1 MQEFKNIIIG
11 FGKGGKTLAKNL
23 AAKGES
29 VLVVEKSKKMYGGTC
44 INIACL
50 PSKNLII
57 NAQRGIKFEDAVK
70 QKDEMTTALR
80 NKNYHM
86 VADEETATV
95 LDGTA
100 KFVDNH
106 TIEIV
111 LDSGEKTKIKGER
124 IFINTGATP
133 IIPQVKGLKESK
145 YILDSTAAMD
155 QNSLPNELVILGAGY
170 IGMEFASMFARYGA
184 KVTVL
189 DTNEKFLKREDD
201 DISEMIFNDLSQ
213 DGIEF
218 NLGVKVV
225 EVRDLSDKVEIVY
238 EINGQ
243 KRTVKADKLL
253 VATGRK
259 PVTEGLGL
267 ENTDIKLDERGA
279 IKVDDYLRT
288 TAENVWAIGD
298 VKGGPQ
304 FTYISLDDF
313 RIIFDQL
320 YGKGFDQLYGK
331 GERKVSDRK
340 SVPYSVFTTPALSR
354 VGLNEVEAKNKGI
367 EYKLFKL
374 AATSIPKAKVIGNT
388 RGMYKI
394 LVNPDTEEI
403 LGATIYGEESYEV
416 INLIALAM
424 KAKLPYTLLRDQIYT
439 HPTMTEALNDVLKD

>member
-267 ENTDIKLDERGA
+267 ENTDIELDERGA

-320 YGKGFDQLYGK
+320 YGKG
-331 GERKVSDRK
+331 ERKVSDRK
-340 SVPYSVFTTPALSR
+340 LVPYSVFTTPALSR

-424 KAKLPYTLLRDQIYT
+424 KAKLPYTMLRDQIYT
-439 HPTMTEALNDVLKD
+439 HPTMSEALNDVLKG

>member
-1 MQEFKNIIIG
+1 MQEFKNIVIG

-50 PSKNLII
+50 PSKNMII
-57 NAQRGIKFEDAVK
+57 NAQRGINFEDAVK
-70 QKDEMTTALR
+70 EKDEMTTVLR

-100 KFVDNH
+100 KFIDNH

-111 LDSGEKTKIKGER
+111 LDSGERTEVKGQR

-201 DISEMIFNDLSQ
+201 DISEMLFNDLSQ

-218 NLGVKVV
+218 KLGVKVV
-225 EVRDLSDKVEIVY
+225 EVKDLSDKVEIIY
-238 EINGQ
+238 EINGKKQ
-243 KRTVKADKLL
+243 TVKADKLL

-267 ENTDIKLDERGA
+267 ENTDIELDERGA

-320 YGKGFDQLYGK
+320 YGKGK
-331 GERKVSDRK
+331 RKVSDRNL
-340 SVPYSVFTTPALSR
+340 VPYSVFITPALSR
-354 VGLNEVEAKNKGI
+354 VGLNEVEAKNKEI

-394 LVNPDTEEI
+394 LVDPDTEEI

-424 KAKLPYTLLRDQIYT
+424 KAKLPYTMLRDQIYT

>member
-1 MQEFKNIIIG
+1 MQEFKNIVIG

-50 PSKNLII
+50 PSKNMII
-57 NAQRGIKFEDAVK
+57 NAQRGINFEDAVK
-70 QKDEMTTALR
+70 EKDEMTTVLR

-100 KFVDNH
+100 KFIDNH

-111 LDSGEKTKIKGER
+111 LDSGERTEVKGER

-201 DISEMIFNDLSQ
+201 DISEMLFNDLSQ

-218 NLGVKVV
+218 KLGVKVV
-225 EVRDLSDKVEIVY
+225 EVKDLSDKVEIIY
-238 EINGQ
+238 EINGKKQ
-243 KRTVKADKLL
+243 TVKADKLL

-267 ENTDIKLDERGA
+267 ENTDIELDERGA

-320 YGKGFDQLYGK
+320 YGKGK
-331 GERKVSDRK
+331 RKVSDRNL
-340 SVPYSVFTTPALSR
+340 VPYSVFITPALSR
-354 VGLNEVEAKNKGI
+354 VGLNEVEAKNKEI

-394 LVNPDTEEI
+394 LVDPDTEEI

-416 INLIALAM
+416 INLIALTM
-424 KAKLPYTLLRDQIYT
+424 KAKLPYTMLRDQIYT

>member
-1 MQEFKNIIIG
+1 MQEFKNIVIG

-70 QKDEMTTALR
+70 QKNEMTTALR

-100 KFVDNH
+100 KFVGNH

-201 DISEMIFNDLSQ
+201 DISEMLFNDLSQ

-218 NLGVKVV
+218 NLGAKVV
-225 EVRDLSDKVEIVY
+225 EIKDLSDKVEIIY
-238 EINGQ
+238 EINGKKQ
-243 KRTVKADKLL
+243 TVKADKLL

-267 ENTDIKLDERGA
+267 ENTDIELDERGA

-320 YGKGFDQLYGK
+320 YGKGK
-331 GERKVSDRK
+331 RKVSDRNL
-340 SVPYSVFTTPALSR
+340 VPYSVFITPALSR
-354 VGLNEVEAKNKGI
+354 VGLNEVEAKNSKI

-394 LVNPDTEEI
+394 LVDPDTEEI

-424 KAKLPYTLLRDQIYT
+424 KAKLPYTMLRDQIYT

>member
-1 MQEFKNIIIG
+1 
-11 FGKGGKTLAKNL
+11 
-23 AAKGES
+23 
-29 VLVVEKSKKMYGGTC
+29 MYGGTC

-50 PSKNLII
+50 PSKKMII
-57 NAQRGIKFEDAVK
+57 NAQRGINFEDAVK
-70 QKDEMTTALR
+70 EKDEMTTVLR

-100 KFVDNH
+100 KFIDNH

-111 LDSGEKTKIKGER
+111 LDSGERTEVKGER

-155 QNSLPNELVILGAGY
+155 QSSLPNELVILGAGY

-201 DISEMIFNDLSQ
+201 DISEMLFNDLSQ

-218 NLGVKVV
+218 KLGVKVV
-225 EVRDLSDKVEIVY
+225 EVKDLSDKVEIIY
-238 EINGQ
+238 EINGKKQ
-243 KRTVKADKLL
+243 TVKADKLL

-267 ENTDIKLDERGA
+267 ENTDIELDERGA

-320 YGKGFDQLYGK
+320 YGKGK
-331 GERKVSDRK
+331 RKVSDRNL
-340 SVPYSVFTTPALSR
+340 VPYSVFITPALSR

-394 LVNPDTEEI
+394 LVDPDTEEI
-403 LGATIYGEESYEV
+403 LGATIYGEESYEI

-424 KAKLPYTLLRDQIYT
+424 KAKLPYTMLRDQIYT
-439 HPTMTEALNDVLKD
+439 HPTMSEALNDVLKG

>member
-189 DTNEKFLKREDD
+189 DTNKKFLKREDD

-320 YGKGFDQLYGK
+320 YGKG
-331 GERKVSDRK
+331 ERKVSDRK
-340 SVPYSVFTTPALSR
+340 LVPYSVFTTPALSR

-388 RGMYKI
+388 CGMYKI

-416 INLIALAM
+416 INLIALVM
-424 KAKLPYTLLRDQIYT
+424 KAKLPYTMLRDQIYT
-439 HPTMTEALNDVLKD
+439 HPTMSEALNDVLKG

>member
-243 KRTVKADKLL
+243 KRIVKADKLL

-313 RIIFDQL
+313 RII
-320 YGKGFDQLYGK
+320 FDQLYGK

>member
-50 PSKNLII
+50 PSKNMII
-57 NAQRGIKFEDAVK
+57 NAQRGINFEDAVK
-70 QKDEMTTALR
+70 EKDEMTTVLR

-86 VADEETATV
+86 VADEETATI

-100 KFVDNH
+100 KFIDNH

-111 LDSGEKTKIKGER
+111 LDSGERTEVKGER

-133 IIPQVKGLKESK
+133 IIPQIKGLKESK

-155 QNSLPNELVILGAGY
+155 QSSLPNELVILGAGY

-201 DISEMIFNDLSQ
+201 DISEMLFNDLSQ

-218 NLGVKVV
+218 KLGVKVV
-225 EVRDLSDKVEIVY
+225 EVKDLSDKVEIIY
-238 EINGQ
+238 EINGKKQ
-243 KRTVKADKLL
+243 TVKADKLL

-267 ENTDIKLDERGA
+267 ENTDIELDERGA

-320 YGKGFDQLYGK
+320 YGKGK
-331 GERKVSDRK
+331 RKVSDRNL
-340 SVPYSVFTTPALSR
+340 VPYSVFITPALSR

-394 LVNPDTEEI
+394 LVDPDTEEI

-424 KAKLPYTLLRDQIYT
+424 KAKLPYTMLRDQIYT
-439 HPTMTEALNDVLKD
+439 HPTMSEALNDVLKG

>member
-1 MQEFKNIIIG
+1 MQEFKNIVIG

-70 QKDEMTTALR
+70 QKNEMTTALR

-100 KFVDNH
+100 KFVGNH

-201 DISEMIFNDLSQ
+201 DISEMLFNDLSQ

-218 NLGVKVV
+218 KLGAKVV
-225 EVRDLSDKVEIVY
+225 EVKDLSDKVEIIY
-238 EINGQ
+238 EINGKKQ
-243 KRTVKADKLL
+243 TVKADKLL

-259 PVTEGLGL
+259 PVTENLGL
-267 ENTDIKLDERGA
+267 ENTDIELDERGA

-320 YGKGFDQLYGK
+320 YGKG
-331 GERKVSDRK
+331 ERKVSDRNII
-340 SVPYSVFTTPALSR
+340 PYSVFITPALSR

-394 LVNPDTEEI
+394 LVDPDTEEI

-424 KAKLPYTLLRDQIYT
+424 KAKLPYTMLRDQIYT
-439 HPTMTEALNDVLKD
+439 HPTMSEALNDVLKG

>member
-189 DTNEKFLKREDD
+189 DTNKKFLKREDD

-320 YGKGFDQLYGK
+320 YGKG
-331 GERKVSDRK
+331 ERKVSDRK
-340 SVPYSVFTTPALSR
+340 LVPYSVFTTPALSR

-424 KAKLPYTLLRDQIYT
+424 KAKLPYTMLRNQIYT
-439 HPTMTEALNDVLKD
+439 HPTMSEALNDVLKG

>member
-70 QKDEMTTALR
+70 QKNEMTTALR

-100 KFVDNH
+100 KFVGNH
-106 TIEIV
+106 TIEII

-201 DISEMIFNDLSQ
+201 DISEMLFNDLSQ

-218 NLGVKVV
+218 NLGAKVV
-225 EVRDLSDKVEIVY
+225 EIKELSDKVEIIY
-238 EINGQ
+238 EINGKKQ
-243 KRTVKADKLL
+243 TVKADKLL

-259 PVTEGLGL
+259 PVTENLGLG
-267 ENTDIKLDERGA
+267 NTDIELDERGA

-288 TAENVWAIGD
+288 TVENVWAIGD

-304 FTYISLDDF
+304 FTYVSLDDF

-320 YGKGFDQLYGK
+320 YGKG
-331 GERKVSDRK
+331 ERKVSDRK
-340 SVPYSVFTTPALSR
+340 LVPYSVFTTPALSR

-403 LGATIYGEESYEV
+403 LGATIYSEESYEV
-416 INLIALAM
+416 INLITLAM
-424 KAKLPYTLLRDQIYT
+424 KAKLPYTMLRDQIYT

>member
-170 IGMEFASMFARYGA
+170 ICMEFASMFARYGA

-189 DTNEKFLKREDD
+189 DTNKKFLKREDD

-320 YGKGFDQLYGK
+320 YGKG
-331 GERKVSDRK
+331 ERKVSDRK
-340 SVPYSVFTTPALSR
+340 LVPYSVFTTPALSR

-416 INLIALAM
+416 INLIALVM
-424 KAKLPYTLLRDQIYT
+424 KAKLPYTMLRDQIYT
-439 HPTMTEALNDVLKD
+439 HPTMSEALNDVLKG

>member
-1 MQEFKNIIIG
+1 MQEFKNIVIG

-50 PSKNLII
+50 PSKKMII
-57 NAQRGIKFEDAVK
+57 NAQRGINFEDAVK
-70 QKDEMTTALR
+70 EKDEMTTVLR

-86 VADEETATV
+86 VADEETATI

-100 KFVDNH
+100 KFIDNH

-201 DISEMIFNDLSQ
+201 DISEMLLNDLSQ

-218 NLGVKVV
+218 NLGAKVV
-225 EVRDLSDKVEIVY
+225 EVKDLSDKVEIIY
-238 EINGQ
+238 EINGKKQ
-243 KRTVKADKLL
+243 TVKADKLL

-259 PVTEGLGL
+259 PVTENLGL
-267 ENTDIKLDERGA
+267 ENTDIELDKRGA

-320 YGKGFDQLYGK
+320 YGKG
-331 GERKVSDRK
+331 ERKVSDRNII
-340 SVPYSVFTTPALSR
+340 PYSVFITPALSR

-394 LVNPDTEEI
+394 LVDPDTEEI

-424 KAKLPYTLLRDQIYT
+424 KAKLPYTMLRDQIYT

>member
-50 PSKNLII
+50 PSKNMII
-57 NAQRGIKFEDAVK
+57 NAQRGINFEDAVK
-70 QKDEMTTALR
+70 EKDEMTTVLR

-100 KFVDNH
+100 KFIDNH

-111 LDSGEKTKIKGER
+111 LDSGERTEVKGER

-201 DISEMIFNDLSQ
+201 DISEMLFNDLSQ

-218 NLGVKVV
+218 NLGAKVV
-225 EVRDLSDKVEIVY
+225 EVKDLSDKVEIIY
-238 EINGQ
+238 EINGKKQ
-243 KRTVKADKLL
+243 TVKADKLL

-267 ENTDIKLDERGA
+267 ENTDIELDERGA

-320 YGKGFDQLYGK
+320 YGKG
-331 GERKVSDRK
+331 ERKVSDRNII
-340 SVPYSVFTTPALSR
+340 PYSVFITPALSR

-394 LVNPDTEEI
+394 LVDPDTEEI

-424 KAKLPYTLLRDQIYT
+424 KAKLPYTMLRDQIYT
-439 HPTMTEALNDVLKD
+439 HPTMSEALNDVLKG

>member
-1 MQEFKNIIIG
+1 MQEFKNIVIG

-50 PSKNLII
+50 PSKNFII

-70 QKDEMTTALR
+70 QKNEMTTALR

-100 KFVDNH
+100 KFVGNH

-201 DISEMIFNDLSQ
+201 DISEMLFNDLSQ

-218 NLGVKVV
+218 KLGAKVV
-225 EVRDLSDKVEIVY
+225 EVKDLSDKVEIIY
-238 EINGQ
+238 EINGKKQ
-243 KRTVKADKLL
+243 TVKADKLL

-267 ENTDIKLDERGA
+267 ENTDIELDERGA

-320 YGKGFDQLYGK
+320 YGKG
-331 GERKVSDRK
+331 ERKVSDRNII
-340 SVPYSVFTTPALSR
+340 PYSVFITPALSR

-394 LVNPDTEEI
+394 LVDPDTEEI

-424 KAKLPYTLLRDQIYT
+424 KAKLPYTMLRDQIYT
-439 HPTMTEALNDVLKD
+439 HPTMSEALNDVLKG

>member
-1 MQEFKNIIIG
+1 MQEFKNIVIG

-50 PSKNLII
+50 PSKNMII
-57 NAQRGIKFEDAVK
+57 NAQRGINFEDAVK
-70 QKDEMTTALR
+70 EKDEMTTVLR

-100 KFVDNH
+100 KFIDNH

-111 LDSGEKTKIKGER
+111 LDSGERAEVKGER

-189 DTNEKFLKREDD
+189 DTNEKFLKREDE

-225 EVRDLSDKVEIVY
+225 EVKDLSDKVEIIY
-238 EINGQ
+238 EINGKKQ
-243 KRTVKADKLL
+243 TVKADKLL

-267 ENTDIKLDERGA
+267 ENTDIELDERGA

-320 YGKGFDQLYGK
+320 YGKGK
-331 GERKVSDRK
+331 RKVSDRNL
-340 SVPYSVFTTPALSR
+340 VPYSVFITPALSR
-354 VGLNEVEAKNKGI
+354 VGLNEVEAKNSKI

-394 LVNPDTEEI
+394 LVDPDTEEI

-424 KAKLPYTLLRDQIYT
+424 KAKLPYTMLRDQIYT

>member
-1 MQEFKNIIIG
+1 MQEFKNIVIG

-70 QKDEMTTALR
+70 QKNEMTTALR

-100 KFVDNH
+100 KFVGNH

-201 DISEMIFNDLSQ
+201 DISEMLFNDLSQ

-218 NLGVKVV
+218 KLGAKVV
-225 EVRDLSDKVEIVY
+225 EVKDLSDKVEIIY
-238 EINGQ
+238 EINGKKQ
-243 KRTVKADKLL
+243 TVKADKLL

-267 ENTDIKLDERGA
+267 ENTDIELDERGA

-320 YGKGFDQLYGK
+320 YGKGK
-331 GERKVSDRK
+331 RKVSDRNL
-340 SVPYSVFTTPALSR
+340 VPYSVFITPALSR

-394 LVNPDTEEI
+394 LVDPDTEEI
-403 LGATIYGEESYEV
+403 LGATIYGEESYEI

-424 KAKLPYTLLRDQIYT
+424 KAKLPYTMLRDQIYT
-439 HPTMTEALNDVLKD
+439 HPTMSEALNDVLKG

>member
-1 MQEFKNIIIG
+1 MQEFKNIVIG

-50 PSKNLII
+50 PSKNMII
-57 NAQRGIKFEDAVK
+57 NAQRGINFEDAVK
-70 QKDEMTTALR
+70 EKDEMTTVLR

-100 KFVDNH
+100 KFIDNH

-111 LDSGEKTKIKGER
+111 LDSGERTEVKGER

-155 QNSLPNELVILGAGY
+155 QNSLPNKLVILGAGY

-201 DISEMIFNDLSQ
+201 DISEMLFNDLSQ

-218 NLGVKVV
+218 KLGVKVV
-225 EVRDLSDKVEIVY
+225 EVKDLSDKVEIIY
-238 EINGQ
+238 EINGKKQ
-243 KRTVKADKLL
+243 TVKADKLL

-267 ENTDIKLDERGA
+267 ENTDIELDERGA

-320 YGKGFDQLYGK
+320 YGKGK
-331 GERKVSDRK
+331 RKVSDRNL
-340 SVPYSVFTTPALSR
+340 VPYSVFITPALSR
-354 VGLNEVEAKNKGI
+354 VGLNEVEAKNKEI

-394 LVNPDTEEI
+394 LVDPDTEEI

-424 KAKLPYTLLRDQIYT
+424 KAKLPYTMLRDQIYT

>member
-70 QKDEMTTALR
+70 QKNEMTTALR

-100 KFVDNH
+100 KFIDNH

-201 DISEMIFNDLSQ
+201 DISEMLFNDLSQ

-218 NLGVKVV
+218 KLGAKVV
-225 EVRDLSDKVEIVY
+225 EVKDLSDKVEIIY
-238 EINGQ
+238 EINGKKQ
-243 KRTVKADKLL
+243 TVKADKLL

-267 ENTDIKLDERGA
+267 ENTDIELDERGA

-320 YGKGFDQLYGK
+320 YGKG
-331 GERKVSDRK
+331 ERKVSDRNI
-340 SVPYSVFTTPALSR
+340 VPYSVFITPALSR

-394 LVNPDTEEI
+394 LVDPDTEEI

-424 KAKLPYTLLRDQIYT
+424 KAKLPYTMLRDQIYT
-439 HPTMTEALNDVLKD
+439 HPTMSEALNDVLKG

>member
-1 MQEFKNIIIG
+1 MQEFKNIVIG

-50 PSKNLII
+50 PSKNMII

-70 QKDEMTTALR
+70 QKNEMTTALR

-100 KFVDNH
+100 KFVGNH

-201 DISEMIFNDLSQ
+201 DISEMLFNDLSQ

-218 NLGVKVV
+218 NLGAKVV
-225 EVRDLSDKVEIVY
+225 EVKDLSDKVEIIY
-238 EINGQ
+238 EINGKKQ
-243 KRTVKADKLL
+243 TVKADKLL

-267 ENTDIKLDERGA
+267 ENTDIELDERGA

-320 YGKGFDQLYGK
+320 YGKGK
-331 GERKVSDRK
+331 RKVSDRNLI
-340 SVPYSVFTTPALSR
+340 PYSVFITPALSR
-354 VGLNEVEAKNKGI
+354 VGLNEVEAKNSKI

-374 AATSIPKAKVIGNT
+374 AATFIPKAKVIGNT

-394 LVNPDTEEI
+394 LVDPDTEEI

-424 KAKLPYTLLRDQIYT
+424 KAKLPYTMLRDQIYT

>member
-1 MQEFKNIIIG
+1 MQEFKNIVIG

-50 PSKNLII
+50 PSKNMII
-57 NAQRGIKFEDAVK
+57 NAQRGINFEDAVK
-70 QKDEMTTALR
+70 EKDEMTTVLR

-100 KFVDNH
+100 KFIDNH

-111 LDSGEKTKIKGER
+111 LDSGERTEVKGER

-201 DISEMIFNDLSQ
+201 DISEMLFNDLSQ

-218 NLGVKVV
+218 KLGVKVV
-225 EVRDLSDKVEIVY
+225 EVKDLSDKVEIIY
-238 EINGQ
+238 EINGKKQ
-243 KRTVKADKLL
+243 TVKADKLL

-267 ENTDIKLDERGA
+267 ENTDIELDERGA

-320 YGKGFDQLYGK
+320 YGKGK
-331 GERKVSDRK
+331 RKVSDRNII
-340 SVPYSVFTTPALSR
+340 PYSVFITPALSR
-354 VGLNEVEAKNKGI
+354 VGLNEVEAKNSKI

-394 LVNPDTEEI
+394 LVDPDTEEI

-424 KAKLPYTLLRDQIYT
+424 KAKLPYTMLRDQIYT

>member
-1 MQEFKNIIIG
+1 MQEFKNIVIG

-50 PSKNLII
+50 PSKNMII
-57 NAQRGIKFEDAVK
+57 NAQRGINFEDAVK
-70 QKDEMTTALR
+70 EKDEMTTVLR

-100 KFVDNH
+100 KFIDNH

-111 LDSGEKTKIKGER
+111 LDSGERTEVKGER

-133 IIPQVKGLKESK
+133 IILQVKGLKESK

-201 DISEMIFNDLSQ
+201 DISEMLFNDLSQ

-218 NLGVKVV
+218 KLGVKVV
-225 EVRDLSDKVEIVY
+225 EVKDLSDKVEIIY
-238 EINGQ
+238 EINGKKQ
-243 KRTVKADKLL
+243 TVKADKLL

-267 ENTDIKLDERGA
+267 ENTDIELDERGA

-320 YGKGFDQLYGK
+320 YGKGK
-331 GERKVSDRK
+331 RKVSDRNL
-340 SVPYSVFTTPALSR
+340 VPYSVFITPALSR
-354 VGLNEVEAKNKGI
+354 VGLNEVEAKNKEI

-394 LVNPDTEEI
+394 LVDPDTEEI

-424 KAKLPYTLLRDQIYT
+424 KAKLPYTMLRDQIYT

>member
-29 VLVVEKSKKMYGGTC
+29 VLVIEKSKKMYGGTC

-70 QKDEMTTALR
+70 QKNEMTTALR

-86 VADEETATV
+86 VADKETATV

-100 KFVDNH
+100 KFVGNH

-201 DISEMIFNDLSQ
+201 DISEMLFNDLSQ

-218 NLGVKVV
+218 KLGAKVV
-225 EVRDLSDKVEIVY
+225 EVKDLSDKVEIIY
-238 EINGQ
+238 EINGKKQ
-243 KRTVKADKLL
+243 TVKADKLL

-267 ENTDIKLDERGA
+267 ENTDIELDEHGA

-320 YGKGFDQLYGK
+320 YGKG
-331 GERKVSDRK
+331 ERKVSDRNII
-340 SVPYSVFTTPALSR
+340 PYSVFITPALSR

-394 LVNPDTEEI
+394 LVDPDTEEI

-424 KAKLPYTLLRDQIYT
+424 KAKLPYTMLRDQIYT
-439 HPTMTEALNDVLKD
+439 HPTMSEALNDVLKG

>member
-1 MQEFKNIIIG
+1 MQEFKNIVIG

-50 PSKNLII
+50 PSKNMII
-57 NAQRGIKFEDAVK
+57 NAQRGINFEDAVK
-70 QKDEMTTALR
+70 EKDEMTTVLR

-100 KFVDNH
+100 KFIDNH

-111 LDSGEKTKIKGER
+111 LDSGERTEVKGER

-133 IIPQVKGLKESK
+133 IIPQIKGLKESK

-201 DISEMIFNDLSQ
+201 DISEMLFNDLSQ

-218 NLGVKVV
+218 KLGVKVV
-225 EVRDLSDKVEIVY
+225 EVKDLSDKVEIIY
-238 EINGQ
+238 EINGKKQ
-243 KRTVKADKLL
+243 TVKADKLL

-259 PVTEGLGL
+259 PVTENLGL
-267 ENTDIKLDERGA
+267 ENTDIELDERGA

-320 YGKGFDQLYGK
+320 YGKGK
-331 GERKVSDRK
+331 RKVSDRNL
-340 SVPYSVFTTPALSR
+340 VPYSVFITPALSR

-394 LVNPDTEEI
+394 LVDPDTEEI

-424 KAKLPYTLLRDQIYT
+424 KAKLPYTMLRDQIYT
-439 HPTMTEALNDVLKD
+439 HPTMTEALNDVLKG

>member
-1 MQEFKNIIIG
+1 MQEFKNIVIG

-50 PSKNLII
+50 PSKKMII
-57 NAQRGIKFEDAVK
+57 NAQRGINFEDAVK
-70 QKDEMTTALR
+70 EKDEMTTVLR

-100 KFVDNH
+100 KFIDNH

-111 LDSGEKTKIKGER
+111 LDSGERTEVKGER

-201 DISEMIFNDLSQ
+201 DISEMLFNDLSQ

-218 NLGVKVV
+218 KLGAKVV
-225 EVRDLSDKVEIVY
+225 EVKDLSDKVEIIY
-238 EINGQ
+238 EINGKKQ
-243 KRTVKADKLL
+243 TVKADKLL

-267 ENTDIKLDERGA
+267 ENTDIELDERGA

-320 YGKGFDQLYGK
+320 YGKGK
-331 GERKVSDRK
+331 RKVSDRNL
-340 SVPYSVFTTPALSR
+340 VPYSVFITPALSR

-394 LVNPDTEEI
+394 LVDPDTEEI

-424 KAKLPYTLLRDQIYT
+424 KAKLPYTMLRDQIYT
-439 HPTMTEALNDVLKD
+439 HPTMSEALNDVLKG

>member
-1 MQEFKNIIIG
+1 MQEFKNIVIG

-70 QKDEMTTALR
+70 QKNEMTTALR

-100 KFVDNH
+100 KFVGNH

-155 QNSLPNELVILGAGY
+155 QNSLQNELVILGAGY

-201 DISEMIFNDLSQ
+201 DISEMLFNDLSQ

-218 NLGVKVV
+218 KLGAKVV
-225 EVRDLSDKVEIVY
+225 EVKDLSDKVEIIY
-238 EINGQ
+238 EINGKKQ
-243 KRTVKADKLL
+243 TVKADKLL

-259 PVTEGLGL
+259 PVTENLGL
-267 ENTDIKLDERGA
+267 ENTDIELDKRGA

-320 YGKGFDQLYGK
+320 YGKGK
-331 GERKVSDRK
+331 RKVSDRNL
-340 SVPYSVFTTPALSR
+340 VPYSVFITPALSR
-354 VGLNEVEAKNKGI
+354 GGLNEVEAKNKGI

-394 LVNPDTEEI
+394 LVDPDTEEI

-424 KAKLPYTLLRDQIYT
+424 KAKLPYTMLRDQIYT
-439 HPTMTEALNDVLKD
+439 HPTMSEALNDVLKG

>member
-155 QNSLPNELVILGAGY
+155 QNFLPNELVILGAGY

-320 YGKGFDQLYGK
+320 YGKG
-331 GERKVSDRK
+331 ERKVSDRK

>member
-1 MQEFKNIIIG
+1 MQEFKNIVIG

-70 QKDEMTTALR
+70 QKNEMTTALR

-100 KFVDNH
+100 KFVGNH

-201 DISEMIFNDLSQ
+201 DISEMLFNDLSQ

-218 NLGVKVV
+218 KLGAKVV
-225 EVRDLSDKVEIVY
+225 EVKDLSDKVEIIY
-238 EINGQ
+238 EINGKKQ
-243 KRTVKADKLL
+243 TVKADKLL

-259 PVTEGLGL
+259 PVTENLGL
-267 ENTDIKLDERGA
+267 ENTDIELDERGA

-320 YGKGFDQLYGK
+320 YGKGK
-331 GERKVSDRK
+331 RKVSDRNL
-340 SVPYSVFTTPALSR
+340 VPYSVFITPALSR
-354 VGLNEVEAKNKGI
+354 VGLNEVEAKNRGI

-394 LVNPDTEEI
+394 LVDPDTEEI

-424 KAKLPYTLLRDQIYT
+424 KAKLPYTMLRDQIYT
-439 HPTMTEALNDVLKD
+439 HPTMSEALNDVLKG

>member
-1 MQEFKNIIIG
+1 MQEFKNIVIG

-70 QKDEMTTALR
+70 QKNEMTTALR

-100 KFVDNH
+100 KFIDNH

-111 LDSGEKTKIKGER
+111 LDSGERTEVKGER

-133 IIPQVKGLKESK
+133 IIPQIKGLKESK
-145 YILDSTAAMD
+145 YILDSTSAMD

-201 DISEMIFNDLSQ
+201 DISEMLFNDLSQ

-218 NLGVKVV
+218 KLGVKVV
-225 EVRDLSDKVEIVY
+225 EVKDLSDKVEIIY
-238 EINGQ
+238 EINGKKQ
-243 KRTVKADKLL
+243 TVKADKLL

-267 ENTDIKLDERGA
+267 ENTDIELDERGA

-320 YGKGFDQLYGK
+320 YRKGK
-331 GERKVSDRK
+331 RKVSDRNL
-340 SVPYSVFTTPALSR
+340 VPYSVFITPALSR

-394 LVNPDTEEI
+394 LVDPDTEEI

-424 KAKLPYTLLRDQIYT
+424 KAKLPYTMLRDQIYT
-439 HPTMTEALNDVLKD
+439 HPTMSEALNDVLKG

>member
-1 MQEFKNIIIG
+1 G
-11 FGKGGKTLAKNL
+11 
-23 AAKGES
+23 
-29 VLVVEKSKKMYGGTC
+29 
-44 INIACL
+44 IN
-50 PSKNLII
+50 
-57 NAQRGIKFEDAVK
+57 FEDAVK
-70 QKDEMTTALR
+70 EKDEMTTVLR

-100 KFVDNH
+100 KFIDNH

-133 IIPQVKGLKESK
+133 IIPQIKGLKESK

-170 IGMEFASMFARYGA
+170 IGMEFASMFARYGT

-201 DISEMIFNDLSQ
+201 DISEMLFNDLSQ

-218 NLGVKVV
+218 NLGAKVV
-225 EVRDLSDKVEIVY
+225 EVKDLSDKVEIIY
-238 EINGQ
+238 EINGKKQ
-243 KRTVKADKLL
+243 TVKADKLL

-259 PVTEGLGL
+259 PVTENLGL
-267 ENTDIKLDERGA
+267 ENTDIELDERGA

-288 TAENVWAIGD
+288 TAENIWAIGD

-320 YGKGFDQLYGK
+320 YGKGK
-331 GERKVSDRK
+331 RKVSDRNL
-340 SVPYSVFTTPALSR
+340 VPYSVFITPALSR
-354 VGLNEVEAKNKGI
+354 VGLNEVEAKNSKI

-394 LVNPDTEEI
+394 LVDPDTEEI

-424 KAKLPYTLLRDQIYT
+424 KAKLPYTMLRDQIYT
-439 HPTMTEALNDVLKD
+439 HPTMSEALNDVLKG

>member
-1 MQEFKNIIIG
+1 MKEFKNIIIG

-70 QKDEMTTALR
+70 QKNEMTTALR

-100 KFVDNH
+100 KFIDNH

-111 LDSGEKTKIKGER
+111 LDSGERTEVKGER

-201 DISEMIFNDLSQ
+201 DISEMLFNDLSQ

-218 NLGVKVV
+218 NLGAKVV
-225 EVRDLSDKVEIVY
+225 EVKDLSDKVEIIY
-238 EINGQ
+238 EINGKKQ
-243 KRTVKADKLL
+243 TVKADKLL

-259 PVTEGLGL
+259 PVTENLGL
-267 ENTDIKLDERGA
+267 ENTDIELDERGA

-320 YGKGFDQLYGK
+320 YGKGK
-331 GERKVSDRK
+331 RKVSDRNL
-340 SVPYSVFTTPALSR
+340 VPYSVFITPALSR

-394 LVNPDTEEI
+394 LVDPDTEEI

-424 KAKLPYTLLRDQIYT
+424 KAKLPYTMLRDQIYT
-439 HPTMTEALNDVLKD
+439 HPTMSEALNDVLKG

>member
-1 MQEFKNIIIG
+1 MQEFKNIVIG

-70 QKDEMTTALR
+70 QKNEMITALR

-100 KFVDNH
+100 KFIDNH

-111 LDSGEKTKIKGER
+111 LDSGERTEVKGER

-189 DTNEKFLKREDD
+189 DTNEKFLKREDE

-225 EVRDLSDKVEIVY
+225 EVKDLSDKVEIIY
-238 EINGQ
+238 EINGKKQ
-243 KRTVKADKLL
+243 TVKADKLL

-267 ENTDIKLDERGA
+267 ENTDIELDERGA

-320 YGKGFDQLYGK
+320 YGKGK
-331 GERKVSDRK
+331 RKVSDRNII
-340 SVPYSVFTTPALSR
+340 PYSVFITPALSR

-394 LVNPDTEEI
+394 LVDPDTEEI

-424 KAKLPYTLLRDQIYT
+424 KAKLPYTMLRDQIYT
-439 HPTMTEALNDVLKD
+439 HPTMSEALNDVLKG

>member
-1 MQEFKNIIIG
+1 MKEFKNIIIG

-70 QKDEMTTALR
+70 QKNEMTTALR

-100 KFVDNH
+100 KFVGNH

-201 DISEMIFNDLSQ
+201 DISEMLFNDLSQ

-218 NLGVKVV
+218 KLGAKVV
-225 EVRDLSDKVEIVY
+225 EVKDLSDKVEIIY
-238 EINGQ
+238 EINGKKQ
-243 KRTVKADKLL
+243 TVKADKLL

-267 ENTDIKLDERGA
+267 ENTDIELDERGA

-320 YGKGFDQLYGK
+320 YRKGK
-331 GERKVSDRK
+331 RKVSDRNL
-340 SVPYSVFTTPALSR
+340 VPYSVFITPALSR
-354 VGLNEVEAKNKGI
+354 VGLNEVEAKNKEI

-394 LVNPDTEEI
+394 LVDPDTEEI

-424 KAKLPYTLLRDQIYT
+424 KAKLPYTMLRDQIYT
-439 HPTMTEALNDVLKD
+439 HPTMSEALNDVLKG

>member
-320 YGKGFDQLYGK
+320 YGKG
-331 GERKVSDRK
+331 ERKVSDRK

-403 LGATIYGEESYEV
+403 LGATIYGEESYEI

>member
-1 MQEFKNIIIG
+1 MQEFKNIVIG

-50 PSKNLII
+50 PSKNMII
-57 NAQRGIKFEDAVK
+57 NAQRGINFEDAVK
-70 QKDEMTTALR
+70 EKDEMTTVLR

-100 KFVDNH
+100 KFIDNH

-111 LDSGEKTKIKGER
+111 LDSGERTEVKGER

-201 DISEMIFNDLSQ
+201 DISEMLFNDLSQ

-218 NLGVKVV
+218 KLGVKVV
-225 EVRDLSDKVEIVY
+225 EVKDLSDKVEIIY
-238 EINGQ
+238 EINGKKQ
-243 KRTVKADKLL
+243 TVKADKLL

-267 ENTDIKLDERGA
+267 ENTDIELDERGA

-320 YGKGFDQLYGK
+320 YGKGK
-331 GERKVSDRK
+331 RKVSDRNL
-340 SVPYSVFTTPALSR
+340 VPYSVFITPALSR
-354 VGLNEVEAKNKGI
+354 VGLNEVEAKNKEI

-374 AATSIPKAKVIGNT
+374 AVTSIPKAKVIGNT

-394 LVNPDTEEI
+394 LVDPDTEEI

-424 KAKLPYTLLRDQIYT
+424 KAKLPYTMLRDQIYT

>member
-1 MQEFKNIIIG
+1 MQEFKNIVIG

-70 QKDEMTTALR
+70 QKNEMTTALR

-86 VADEETATV
+86 VADEETVTV

-100 KFVDNH
+100 KFVGNH

-201 DISEMIFNDLSQ
+201 DISEMLFNDLSQ

-218 NLGVKVV
+218 KLGAKVV
-225 EVRDLSDKVEIVY
+225 EVKDLSDKVEIIY
-238 EINGQ
+238 EINGKKQ
-243 KRTVKADKLL
+243 TVKADKLL

-259 PVTEGLGL
+259 PVTENLGL
-267 ENTDIKLDERGA
+267 ENTDIELDERGA

-320 YGKGFDQLYGK
+320 YGKG
-331 GERKVSDRK
+331 ERKVSDRNL
-340 SVPYSVFTTPALSR
+340 VPYSVFITPALSR

-394 LVNPDTEEI
+394 LVDPDTEEI

-424 KAKLPYTLLRDQIYT
+424 KAKLPYTMLRDQIYT
-439 HPTMTEALNDVLKD
+439 HPTMSEALNDVLKG

>member
-1 MQEFKNIIIG
+1 MQEFKNIVIG

-70 QKDEMTTALR
+70 QKNEMTTALR

-100 KFVDNH
+100 KFVGNH

-133 IIPQVKGLKESK
+133 IIPQIKGLKESK

-201 DISEMIFNDLSQ
+201 DISEMLFNDLSQ

-218 NLGVKVV
+218 NLGAKVV
-225 EVRDLSDKVEIVY
+225 EVKDLSDKVEIIY
-238 EINGQ
+238 EINGKKQ
-243 KRTVKADKLL
+243 TVKADKLL

-267 ENTDIKLDERGA
+267 ENTDIELDERGA

-320 YGKGFDQLYGK
+320 YGKG
-331 GERKVSDRK
+331 ERKVSDRNII
-340 SVPYSVFTTPALSR
+340 PYSVFITPALSR

-394 LVNPDTEEI
+394 LVDPDTEEI

-424 KAKLPYTLLRDQIYT
+424 KAKLPYTMLRDQIYT
-439 HPTMTEALNDVLKD
+439 HPTMSEALNDVLKG